1 MTIGRGVKLVKVK
14 LVKVMFK
21 GLKNEF
27 DNFDFD
33 QNDRFT
39 ALQFKIGVKI
49 GVAPF
54 KVTVKTQ
61 LLARGV
67 DDFYCVTITQ
77 CPSFQPTPMSL
88 PNLQ

>member
-1 MTIGRGVKLVKVK
+1 MTIGHGVK
-14 LVKVMFK
+14 LVKVMFT

-33 QNDRFT
+33 QNDSIT
-39 ALQFKIGVKI
+39 ALQFKI

-54 KVTVKTQ
+54 KVTVKPQ

-77 CPSFQPTPMSL
+77 CPSFHPPPMSL
-88 PNLQ
+88 PNRQ